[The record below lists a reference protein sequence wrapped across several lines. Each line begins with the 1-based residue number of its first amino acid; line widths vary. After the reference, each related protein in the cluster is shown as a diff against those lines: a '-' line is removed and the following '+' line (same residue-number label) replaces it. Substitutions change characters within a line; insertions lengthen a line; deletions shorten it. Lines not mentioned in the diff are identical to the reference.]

1 MKPHISFSKAPK
13 IKTTAALLLVTEGGR
28 LTEDGQ
34 ALDKETKGA
43 ISHFIKTSTVFKGKK
58 GQIAALPGPQKF
70 RYSRI
75 VLLGVGKPEK
85 LSGDDVMALGGG
97 FAPALFSMQL
107 ESACVL
113 GDGFKSF
120 KDAGGADKAAA
131 AFAAGLVLRS
141 YKFEKYKSKDKDD
154 TAPKS
159 CKIEFV
165 LDAATKAA
173 DHFKDEKAVTEGVFF
188 ARDLVNEPPNILYP
202 ASFAARAKAELAD
215 LGVKIEVMDEKK
227 MSQLGFKA
235 HLAVGQGSI
244 RPPRVVVLEWNGAKN
259 KATQPVAFV
268 GKGVTFDTGG
278 INLKPS
284 DGMADMKMDMGGAA
298 AVVGL
303 FKALALRKAKVN
315 AVGIVGLAENMPSDR
330 AYRPSDVIGSLAG
343 KTIEV
348 LNTDAEGRLVL
359 ADALTY
365 IQKKYDPKFVID
377 LATLT
382 GAIMIALGHE
392 YCGTFVN
399 DDKLWKQMEESS
411 KATGEKLW
419 RMPLDEAFKNSMKG
433 SISDVQNLSTMG
445 RYGGSC
451 SAAGFLAH
459 FVDDKRIWAHMDI
472 AGTAWVNKDLPL
484 APRHATGFGVRVL
497 NRLVADH
504 YES

>member
-1 MKPHISFSKAPK
+1 MIPAVSFSSVAKAK
-13 IKTTAALLLVTEGGR
+13 AQTAIILVGEGGQLFDQGR
-28 LTEDGQ
+28 

-43 ISHFIKTSTVFKGKK
+43 ISHFIKTSHVFTGKA
-58 GQIAALPGPQKF
+58 GQIGALPGPQKHRF
-70 RYSRI
+70 HRL
-75 VLLGVGKPEK
+75 VLLGIGKPDK
-85 LSGDDVMALGGG
+85 LGIDEIAALGGRFQAS
-97 FAPALFSMQL
+97 FATMKVDSAQL
-107 ESACVL
+107 Q
-113 GDGFKSF
+113 GDGFKAF
-120 KDAGGADKAAA
+120 TAVRPEQAAA
-131 AFAAGLVLRS
+131 HFAAGLALRS
-141 YKFEKYKSKDKDD
+141 YSFEKYKTKEKQDK
-154 TAPKS
+154 AAKP
-159 CKIEFV
+159 CKIEIV
-165 LDAATKAA
+165 LPAATKATA
-173 DHFKDEKAVTEGVFF
+173 LYKHQKAVTAGVFL

-202 ASFAARAKAELAD
+202 ASFASRVRSELVP
-215 LGVKIEVMDEKK
+215 LGVKVEVLDEKK
-227 MSQLGFKA
+227 MTQLGFKA

-244 RPPRVVVLEWNGAKN
+244 RPPRVVVLHWAGGRSKTT
-259 KATQPVAFV
+259 KPVAFV

-303 FKALALRKAKVN
+303 FKALALRNAKIN
-315 AVGIVGLAENMPSDR
+315 AVGIIGLAENMPSDR
-330 AYRPSDVIGSLAG
+330 SYRPSDVIGSLSG

-365 IQKKYDPKFVID
+365 IQKKHDPRFVID

-392 YCGTFVN
+392 YGGAFVN
-399 DDKLWKQMEESS
+399 DDKLWGQMEAAS
-411 KATGEKLW
+411 KVTGEKLW

-445 RYGGSC
+445 RYGGAC
-451 SAAGFLAH
+451 SAAGFLSH
-459 FVDDKRIWAHMDI
+459 FIDDKRVWAHMDI

-497 NRLVADH
+497 NQLLTDH
-504 YES
+504 YET

>member
-1 MKPHISFSKAPK
+1 MQPVASFTKSSKLKAD
-13 IKTTAALLLVTEGGR
+13 TVVLMVGEGGR
-28 LTEDGQ
+28 LTDKGQ

-43 ISHFIKTSTVFKGKK
+43 ISHFIKTSNSFTGKA
-58 GQIAALPGPQKF
+58 GQVAALPGPQKF
-70 RYSRI
+70 RHNRI
-75 VLLGVGKPEK
+75 ALLGVGKLDK
-85 LSGDDVMALGGG
+85 LDASEAAAMGGR
-97 FAPALFSMQL
+97 FYAAFSPLQPAQVLFH
-107 ESACVL
+107 A
-113 GDGFKSF
+113 DGFKGLKSI
-120 KDAGGADKAAA
+120 DAAEAAA
-131 AFAAGLVLRS
+131 HFANGFVLRS
-141 YKFEKYKSKDKDD
+141 YNFDKYKTKAKDAK
-154 TAPKS
+154 APKAM
-159 CKIEFV
+159 KIEFV
-165 LDAATKAA
+165 LDAATKASA
-173 DHFKDEKAVTEGVFF
+173 IYKEEKAVAGGVFF
-188 ARDLVNEPPNILYP
+188 ARDLVNEPPNVLYP
-202 ASFAARAKAELAD
+202 ASFAARVKSELAP
-215 LGVKIEVMDEKK
+215 LGVKIEVLDDKK
-227 MSQLGFKA
+227 MTQLGFKA

-244 RPPRVVVLEWNGAKN
+244 RPPRVVILQWNGGRSKTT
-259 KATQPVAFV
+259 KPVAFV

-303 FKALALRKAKVN
+303 FRALATRKAKVN
-315 AVGIVGLAENMPSDR
+315 AVGIIGLAENMPSDR
-330 AYRPSDVIGSLAG
+330 SYRPSDVIGSLSG

-365 IQKKYDPKFVID
+365 IQRKHDPKFVID

-399 DDKLWKQMEESS
+399 DDKLWGQMEEAS

-419 RMPLDEAFKNSMKG
+419 RMPMDEAFKNSMKG
-433 SISDVQNLSTMG
+433 SISDIQNLSTMG
-445 RYGGSC
+445 RYGGAC

-459 FVDDKRIWAHMDI
+459 FVDDKRVWAHMDI
-472 AGTAWVNKDLPL
+472 AGTAWVNKDLAT
-484 APRHATGFGVRVL
+484 APRHATGFGVRIL

>member
-1 MKPHISFSKAPK
+1 MIPAVSFSPSSKLK
-13 IKTTAALLLVTEGGR
+13 SQTAIVLVGEGGQLFER
-28 LTEDGQ
+28 GK

-43 ISHFIKTSTVFKGKK
+43 ISHFIKTSHVFSGKA
-58 GQIAALPGPQKF
+58 GQIGALPGPQKY
-70 RYSRI
+70 RYHRL

-85 LSGDDVMALGGG
+85 LGIDEITALGGRFQAS
-97 FAPALFSMQL
+97 FAAMKVENAQLF
-107 ESACVL
+107 
-113 GDGFKSF
+113 GDGFKAF
-120 KDAGGADKAAA
+120 KAVRPEQAA
-131 AFAAGLVLRS
+131 AFFATGLALRS
-141 YKFEKYKSKDKDD
+141 YHFEKYKTKSKEDK
-154 TAPKS
+154 AAKPL
-159 CKIEFV
+159 KIEFI
-165 LDAATKAA
+165 LESATKAA
-173 DHFKDEKAVTEGVFF
+173 ALYKYQRAVTEGVFF

-202 ASFAARAKAELAD
+202 ATFASRIKAELAP
-215 LGVKIEVMDEKK
+215 LGVKVEVIDDKRMA
-227 MSQLGFKA
+227 QLGFKA

-244 RPPRVVVLEWNGAKN
+244 RPPRVVVLQWQGGRSKTAK
-259 KATQPVAFV
+259 PVAFV

-278 INLKPS
+278 INLKPG

-330 AYRPSDVIGSLAG
+330 SYRPSDVIGSLSG

-365 IQKKYDPKFVID
+365 IQKKHDPRFVID

-399 DDKLWKQMEESS
+399 DDKLWGQMEAAS
-411 KATGEKLW
+411 KVTGEKLW
-419 RMPLDEAFKNSMKG
+419 RMPLDEAYKNSMKG
-433 SISDVQNLSTMG
+433 SISDVQNLSAMG
-445 RYGGSC
+445 RYGGAC

-459 FVDDKRIWAHMDI
+459 FVDDKRVWAHMDI
-472 AGTAWVNKDLPL
+472 AGTAWVNKDLPT

-497 NRLVADH
+497 NQLLADH
-504 YES
+504 YEN

>member
-1 MKPHISFSKAPK
+1 MPPIVSFSKAPK
-13 IKTTAALLLVTEGGR
+13 LKAVTAIILVGEGGK
-28 LTEDGQ
+28 LTEKGA

-43 ISHFIKTSTVFKGKK
+43 IAHFIKTSQNFTGKA
-58 GQIAALPGPQKF
+58 GQVASLPGPQKF
-70 RYSRI
+70 RFTRI
-75 VLLGVGKPEK
+75 VLLGMGKPEK
-85 LSGDDVMALGGG
+85 LGIDEITAMGGR
-97 FAPALFSMQL
+97 FHVSFSTLQTETAQFL
-107 ESACVL
+107 A
-113 GDGFKSF
+113 DGFKSF
-120 KDAGGADKAAA
+120 KSVSADQAAA
-131 AFAAGLVLRS
+131 YFAAGFMLRS
-141 YKFEKYKSKDKDD
+141 YGFDKYKTKTKDVK
-154 TAPKS
+154 AKKS
-159 CKIEFV
+159 LKIEFV

-173 DHFKDEKAVTEGVFF
+173 DIFKHQKAVAEGVFF
-188 ARDLVNEPPNILYP
+188 ARDLVNEPPNVLYP
-202 ASFAARAKAELAD
+202 ASMAGRVKAELAP
-215 LGVKIEVMDEKK
+215 LGIKVEVMDEKK
-227 MSQLGFKA
+227 MTEFGFKA
-235 HLAVGQGSI
+235 HLAVGMGSI
-244 RPPRVVVLEWNGAKN
+244 RPPRVVVLHWNGTKS
-259 KATQPVAFV
+259 ATSKPIAFV

-303 FKALALRKAKVN
+303 FRALAVRKAKVN
-315 AVGIVGLAENMPSDR
+315 AVGIIGLAENMPSDR
-330 AYRPSDVIGSLAG
+330 SYRPSDVIGSMSG

-392 YCGTFVN
+392 YCGTFAN
-399 DDKLWKQMEESS
+399 DDKLWGQMEAAS
-411 KATGEKLW
+411 KVTGEKLW

-445 RYGGSC
+445 RYGGAC

-459 FVDDKRIWAHMDI
+459 FVDDKRVWAHMDI
-472 AGTAWVNKDLPL
+472 AGTAWVSRDIPT
-484 APRHATGFGVRVL
+484 AARSATGFGVRIL
-497 NRLVADH
+497 NQLVADN